1 MLIRSLRIGIL
12 LDLPWSIGSANAA
25 VFPLPV
31 SARPMRSRPSRAK
44 GMASFCIGV
53 GAL

>member
-1 MLIRSLRIGIL
+1 MGIL
-12 LDLPWSIGSANAA
+12 QDLPWSIGRANAA

-31 SARPMRSRPSRAK
+31 SARPIRSRPSSAK